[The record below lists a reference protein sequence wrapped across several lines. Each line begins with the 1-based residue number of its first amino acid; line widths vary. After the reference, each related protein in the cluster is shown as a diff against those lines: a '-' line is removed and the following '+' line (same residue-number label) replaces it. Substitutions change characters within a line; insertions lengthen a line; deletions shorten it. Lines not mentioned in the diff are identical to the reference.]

1 MKVIIDCN
9 VWISFLFGFQKEL
22 IRDVLTSEHIDVYV
36 CPQLTSEIENVA
48 TRSKIS
54 SRIHEGDVEKLFRII
69 KAYCNV
75 AIISRQAKAHVRDSK
90 DVYLLSFAETIDADY
105 IVSGDNDLLVVEQ
118 YKNTRIVSPAQFRSL
133 IK

>member
-9 VWISFLFGFQKEL
+9 VWISFLLGFQKEL
-22 IRDVLTSEHIDVYV
+22 IHDVLTSEHIDVYV

-69 KAYCNV
+69 KAYCYV
-75 AIISRQAKAHVRDSK
+75 ATISRQAKAHIRDSK
-90 DVYLLSFAETIDADY
+90 DVYLLSLAETIDADY
-105 IVSGDNDLLVVEQ
+105 IVSGDNDLLVLGK
-118 YKNTRIVSPAQFRSL
+118 YNNTRIISPAQFRSL